1 MSAFTEITA
10 RLAPE
15 MESLNKHIRASLTT
29 SNPMMTDVITSYL
42 TTKGKQIRP
51 LLVVMSSRFFAG
63 VGEPDKKVLRAAAAV
78 ELLHNA
84 TLIHDDVVDDADTR
98 RGCPTINAAWDNH
111 VAVLVGD
118 FFLSTA
124 LRESCDTGD
133 LRIIRSISS
142 LGRELATGEMDQIC
156 NARFH
161 TLDERAYMTT
171 IGRKTA
177 SLFVSC
183 VELGA
188 YAVGVDSDDPALT
201 ALRRYAEL
209 LGLCFQIRDDIFD
222 YYAVDDAIGKP
233 TGNDLR
239 EGKVTLPLLYALTK
253 SGDRRSCEMTELV
266 GKEELSADEITT
278 LIEFAKNA
286 GGIDYA
292 HGVMS
297 DLRQRGRDI
306 IAPWAGNAATT
317 AFESIFD
324 FIIAR
329 ES

>member
-29 SNPMMTDVITSYL
+29 SNPMMTDVIASYL

-63 VGEPDKKVLRAAAAV
+63 SGEPDKKVIRAAAAV

-133 LRIIRSISS
+133 LRIIRSISC

-253 SGDRRSCEMTELV
+253 SGDRRSREMTGLV
-266 GKEELSADEITT
+266 GKEELSTDEITT

-292 HGVMS
+292 YSVMS

-306 IAPWAGNAATT
+306 IAPWTGNAATA